1 MAPALRRLA
10 FEKTT
15 MRRGNTPGIAAFA
28 SGLLALAST
37 VLLILSAAFVL
48 AVLAIILGAIGWRRG
63 AVALHR
69 GLSLAGVILG
79 ILSILAIC
87 VLLFVLLFG

>member
-28 SGLLALAST
+28 SGLLALVSVAF
-37 VLLILSAAFVL
+37 LIFNAGV
-48 AVLAIILGAIGWRRG
+48 VLAILAFVLGAIGWRRG
-63 AVALHR
+63 VAGAPYR
-69 GLSLAGVILG
+69 RLSLAGVILG
-79 ILSILAIC
+79 ILS
-87 VLLFVLLFG
+87 VLGIFLLLFGSA